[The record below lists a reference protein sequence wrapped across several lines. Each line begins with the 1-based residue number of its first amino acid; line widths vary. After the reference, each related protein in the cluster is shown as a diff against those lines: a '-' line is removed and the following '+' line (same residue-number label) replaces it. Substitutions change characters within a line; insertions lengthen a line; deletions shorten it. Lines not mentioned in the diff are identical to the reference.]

1 MAGYDYTEAGRGR
14 PLTKTRA
21 RQYDTGRK
29 NPGLGLRNSERGGT
43 ANPNSKLSDAQVVML
58 REYRAGGW
66 SHADLALLFGISESR
81 SSEICRGLGYKNAGG
96 PIAGKREKWYC
107 SSVSA
112 HREKLNP
119 QLAATIKGL
128 HGDGLT
134 HGEIAQRVYDD
145 TGLEISK
152 SLVGLV
158 LRGRTKY

>member
-1 MAGYDYTEAGRGR
+1 MAGYDYTTAGRGR
-14 PLTKTRA
+14 PLKTRSHHTSG
-21 RQYDTGRK
+21 QT
-29 NPGLGLRNSERGGT
+29 NPGLALRNSERAGPD
-43 ANPNSKLSDAQVVML
+43 NPNAKLDNAQVKML